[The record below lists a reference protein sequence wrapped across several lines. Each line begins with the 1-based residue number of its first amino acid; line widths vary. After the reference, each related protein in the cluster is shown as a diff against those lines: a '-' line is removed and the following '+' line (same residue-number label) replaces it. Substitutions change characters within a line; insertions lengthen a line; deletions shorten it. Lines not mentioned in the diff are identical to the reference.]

1 MGDRYDSQD
10 EDYEDDQHRA
20 VRHRKT
26 GVKKST
32 WLDDFL
38 PNNVKESM
46 ENPLFST
53 VQEYLRTQ
61 AGFDVAR
68 LVWTIAILIP
78 VKKYSV
84 GIVEWLRKNGTN
96 SVKIPVNDQLARD
109 LQVWVKKQPTSSMF
123 SWMPSFKHLEWTH
136 LGWSRRE

>member
-1 MGDRYDSQD
+1 MVDRYDSHD
-10 EDYEDDQHRA
+10 EDDYEDGEHSA
-20 VRHRKT
+20 VRRRKPA
-26 GVKKST
+26 VKKST

-68 LVWTIAILIP
+68 LVWAITILIP

-123 SWMPSFKHLEWTH
+123 SWMPSFKHLE
-136 LGWSRRE
+136 